1 MGCEG
6 AISDRL
12 WEFGHCDVWGS
23 TAHCLTG
30 LTEGLDGISALKGS
44 CQVGSVSWALTAQAL
59 PDWSCW
65 SSAGAEGKPST
76 QTMSPGNGKAGRLSQ
91 STGLPLVSRSQ
102 PFLAVEEVTTM
113 FQVCSAA
120 LCWRQSSSRLS
131 ASATAVR
138 DVGRDTW
145 TSSEQCL
152 CWSHFGQSVLNLSIK
167 CHFHAGDR
175 MRVILGKLWMN
186 SPWQWLKMK
195 QASNKTWHI
204 LWVCHLQVPHS
215 LLC

>member
-6 AISDRL
+6 AVSDRL
-12 WEFGHCDVWGS
+12 WEFGHWDVWGS

-175 MRVILGKLWMN
+175 MRVILGKLWTN